1 MPAAL
6 RLGPSPLLHKPR
18 TELGALLKRT
28 LVKLELLTDWNM
40 YLFIEKGM
48 RGGISTEMQR
58 YVKANNPYLHDY
70 DPDKKTSYILYLDA
84 NSLYGWAMSQPLP
97 VSNFRWMR
105 KMPTEKQTM
114 SWQVKRKTGFILE
127 VDLEY
132 PQKLYDKHNS
142 YPLAPE
148 TTQVPEDWYSPYQK
162 EPAKELNLSKDKI
175 EKLLLTLKDKKNY
188 LLHYRNL
195 QLYLSLGMRLKK
207 VHSVLAFD
215 QEDWMEPFIRL
226 NTELRKK
233 ATSDFEKNFF
243 KLMNNSVFGKTMEN
257 LRNRTIVKLVRAN
270 EHKKLQKLLSDPLYD
285 RSAVFGESLAA
296 IQMHKEHILINRPV
310 YTGMCVLDLSKTLMY
325 DFYYNHLE
333 PKYGSNCQLLYTDT
347 DSPLLE
353 IKTEY
358 VYKDMGENLDYYD
371 TSDFPKDHPLHSQ
384 KNKKVLGK
392 MKDECAG
399 ALISEAACLRSKMYS
414 ILLENEK
421 NIKQEKGTT
430 KSVTKQQITHENY
443 KQALFDKTVFKHGIN
458 MLRSKD
464 HQIYGLHL
472 NKTTLSPFDSKRCLV

>member
-1 MPAAL
+1 
-6 RLGPSPLLHKPR
+6 
-18 TELGALLKRT
+18 
-28 LVKLELLTDWNM
+28 
-40 YLFIEKGM
+40 
-48 RGGISTEMQR
+48 
-58 YVKANNPYLHDY
+58 
-70 DPDKKTSYILYLDA
+70 
-84 NSLYGWAMSQPLP
+84 
-97 VSNFRWMR
+97 
-105 KMPTEKQTM
+105 M

-132 PQKLYDKHNS
+132 PQELHDKHNS
-142 YPLAPE
+142 YPLASE

-162 EPAKELNLSKDKI
+162 ELAKELGLSKDKT
-175 EKLLLTLKDKKNY
+175 EKLLLAFKDKENY
-188 LLHYRNL
+188 VIHYRNL

-215 QEDWMEPFIRL
+215 QEDWVEPYIRL
-226 NTELRKK
+226 NTELSKK

-257 LRNRTIVKLVRAN
+257 LRNRTIVKLVRGN
-270 EHKKLQKLLSDPLYD
+270 KQRKLQKLLSKPLYA
-285 RSAVFGESLAA
+285 RSAVFGESLAG
-296 IQMHKEHILINRPV
+296 IQLHKDHILMNRPV
-310 YTGMCVLDLSKTLMY
+310 YTDMCVLELPKNLMY

-333 PKYGSNCQLLYTDT
+333 PKYGLSCQLLYTDT
-347 DSPLLE
+347 DSLLLE
-353 IKTEY
+353 IKTED

-371 TSDFPKDHPLHSQ
+371 TSDFSKDHPLHSQ

-421 NIKQEKGTT
+421 NIKKAKGTT
-430 KSVTKQQITHENY
+430 KSVTKKQITHENY
-443 KQALFDKTVFKHGIN
+443 KQALFNKTVFKHGMN

-472 NKTTLSPFDSKRCLV
+472 NKTTLSPFDSSVGSKTTASTRWHMVTKISVATECLAAQPSTPHELSPAWAHQTNNT